1 MIESLRR
8 SRAEVKR
15 KGSSFTVSGSMFV
28 ARQGVADFFSNQSPL
43 ESTMVDYSDDAD
55 STHESDCSSFTV
67 SCLKAP
73 SSF

>member
-8 SRAEVKR
+8 SRAEVKGR
-15 KGSSFTVSGSMFV
+15 YFTVSGSMFV

-55 STHESDCSSFTV
+55 STHESDCSSLTV